1 MARILTVS
9 EGNAQGQQLEHLEQ
23 AKNAY
28 GAVPGIMQI
37 LLVDPAVAGPATQ
50 LYHHL
55 NLRKDSPLSK
65 VQREMIATVVNGII
79 GGAP

>member
-28 GAVPGIMQI
+28 GAVPGIMQV

-50 LYHHL
+50 L
-55 NLRKDSPLSK
+55 
-65 VQREMIATVVNGII
+65 
-79 GGAP
+79 